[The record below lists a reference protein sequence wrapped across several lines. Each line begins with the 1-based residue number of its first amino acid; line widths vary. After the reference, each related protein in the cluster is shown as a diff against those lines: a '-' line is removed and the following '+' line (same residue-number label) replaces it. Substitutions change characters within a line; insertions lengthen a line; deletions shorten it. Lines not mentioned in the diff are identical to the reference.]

1 MSDAMKSDV
10 LSMAGSRGRF
20 ADYVELSKPRLNLL
34 VILTAAAG
42 FYLAMGRDIHW
53 IAFWNT
59 VLGTAMVAGG
69 ASAMNQI
76 YERRT
81 DLVMSRTRMRPLP
94 DGRVSPVEAGVFAL
108 MMAVG
113 GLLVLAVGTNT
124 LAAMVALATLVT
136 YVGIYTPLK
145 LRTSFAT
152 VVGAVPGALPPMIGW
167 AAATGTVTREAWLL
181 FAIVFLWQMP
191 HFLAIAWMLRDDYAR
206 AGFPMLPVIEPD
218 GRSTARQVAAYAAAL
233 VPVSLVPTALNITST
248 GYVYF
253 ALALSLAF
261 FALSIR
267 FALQRTDAHAR
278 ALFFGSIIY
287 LPLVWILMIVTRI

>member
-1 MSDAMKSDV
+1 
-10 LSMAGSRGRF
+10 
-20 ADYVELSKPRLNLL
+20 
-34 VILTAAAG
+34 
-42 FYLAMGRDIHW
+42 
-53 IAFWNT
+53 
-59 VLGTAMVAGG
+59 
-69 ASAMNQI
+69 
-76 YERRT
+76 
-81 DLVMSRTRMRPLP
+81 
-94 DGRVSPVEAGVFAL
+94 
-108 MMAVG
+108 
-113 GLLVLAVGTNT
+113 
-124 LAAMVALATLVT
+124 
-136 YVGIYTPLK
+136 
-145 LRTSFAT
+145 
-152 VVGAVPGALPPMIGW
+152 MIGW
-167 AAATGTVTREAWLL
+167 AAATGMVTREAWLL

-253 ALALSLAF
+253 ALALSVAF
-261 FALSIR
+261 FALSMR